1 MTGSRSAL
9 LDRLAASGS
18 FGFGA
23 SSLGNLYHKLS
34 DETARATVDAAW
46 TQGVRYFDTAPFYG
60 FGLSERRLG
69 DALRTRDRDDFILS
83 TKVGRLLVP
92 GTAADDRF
100 GFHSP
105 MPFDPVFDY
114 SYDGV
119 MRSVE
124 ASLHRLGLARI
135 DILYMHDLGRATH
148 GADHDHHMADAIGG
162 GFRAM
167 AELREARV
175 VGAIGLG
182 VNEIEICAESIER
195 VDFDVLMIA
204 GRYTLLNEGAGEFFD
219 ACRQH
224 GIGIVGAGVFN
235 SGILA
240 TGTRS
245 GSAHYDYGPAS
256 PEILRRVAA
265 LEECCARF
273 GIPLAAAA
281 LQFVSS
287 HPAVTALVVG
297 TGNPSRILETA
308 ELARYPIPASF
319 WSALRAEGLINQGG
333 QTLLA

>member
-1 MTGSRSAL
+1 MTISRSPL

-23 SSLGNLYHKLS
+23 SSLGNLYHKLP

-46 TQGVRYFDTAPFYG
+46 SQGVRYFDTAPFYG

-69 DALRTRDRDDFILS
+69 DALRERDRDDFILS
-83 TKVGRLLVP
+83 TKVGRVLVP
-92 GTAADDRF
+92 GVAADDRY
-100 GFHSP
+100 GFQSP

-124 ASLHRLGLARI
+124 ASLHRLGLGRI
-135 DILYMHDLGRATH
+135 DILYMHDLGRVTH
-148 GADHDHHMADAIGG
+148 GAEHDRHMADAIGG
-162 GFRAM
+162 FRAM
-167 AELREARV
+167 TELRDTGV

-195 VDFDVLMIA
+195 VDLDILMIA
-204 GRYTLLNEGAGEFFD
+204 GRYTLLNQGAGAFLD
-219 ACRQH
+219 TCRQR

-245 GSAHYDYGPAS
+245 GSAYYDYAPA
-256 PEILRRVAA
+256 PADILRRVAA

-281 LQFVSS
+281 LQFVSN

-308 ELARYPIPASF
+308 ELARLPIPASF
-319 WSALRAEGLINQGG
+319 WSALRAEGLIDQGG